1 MSWKTN
7 PIMEWSD
14 NEGLTW
20 NLITDHGRGPL
31 DISYERIEQKT
42 RMYDGTLRRYVVA
55 KKRSWTVSWE
65 NLPSKE
71 VTLLAGG
78 KPGDWIDEFH
88 KTHDGDFLV
97 RFRNGNAIDTT
108 PGAGNSEVVRVMIGD
123 FSKEVV
129 KRTKTFDLWSLD
141 LTLEEV

>member
-1 MSWKTN
+1 MGWKTN

-14 NEGLTW
+14 NEGLSW
-20 NLITDHGRGPL
+20 NLVTDHGRSPL
-31 DISYERIEQKT
+31 DVSFERIEQKT

-55 KKRSWTVSWE
+55 KKRSWTMSWE
-65 NLPSKE
+65 NLPSE
-71 VTLLAGG
+71 DVSLLAGG
-78 KPGDWIDEFH
+78 RPGAWMEQFH

-97 RFRNGNAIDTT
+97 RFRNGNAIDAV
-108 PGAGNSEVVRVMIGD
+108 PSSENSEVVRVMIGE

-129 KRTKTFDLWSLD
+129 KRTPAFDLWSVD